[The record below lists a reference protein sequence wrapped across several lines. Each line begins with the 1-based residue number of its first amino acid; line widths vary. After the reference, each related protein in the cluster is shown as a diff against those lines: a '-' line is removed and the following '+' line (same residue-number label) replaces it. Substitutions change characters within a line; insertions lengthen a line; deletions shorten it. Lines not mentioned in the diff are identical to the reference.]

1 MANRRLGAAQG
12 QISAAI
18 EFLCNGKPPR
28 ARAII
33 AEELVALVRSL
44 ARGEYPEPQTSP
56 FGRDEHERESGARMT
71 ADRVVG
77 SALLASERS
86 GGPHPSPDQ
95 VALLR
100 EIARKALWHMPNSND
115 ELKELRDFFKIENI
129 RQPHPGDDQL
139 PEV

>member
-1 MANRRLGAAQG
+1 
-12 QISAAI
+12 
-18 EFLCNGKPPR
+18 
-28 ARAII
+28 
-33 AEELVALVRSL
+33 VRSL

-56 FGRDEHERESGARMT
+56 FGRDEHERESWARMI
-71 ADRVVG
+71 VG

-86 GGPHPSPDQ
+86 GGSHPSPDQ

-115 ELKELRDFFKIENI
+115 ELKELRNFFKIENI

>member
-1 MANRRLGAAQG
+1 MQWKA
-12 QISAAI
+12 S
-18 EFLCNGKPPR
+18 R
-28 ARAII
+28 ARTII
-33 AEELVALVRSL
+33 AEELVTLVRSL

-56 FGRDEHERESGARMT
+56 FGRDEHERESWARMT

-115 ELKELRDFFKIENI
+115 EPKELRDFFKIEIFVSLIWATTNYPRYDPI
-129 RQPHPGDDQL
+129 TRRRRDYGL
-139 PEV
+139 A